1 MRLEDQRVME
11 LKNIGGFN
19 AYNMQLAFKK
29 WSKWK
34 FPNIFMTWLYLVS
47 ED

>member
-1 MRLEDQRVME
+1 MRLEDQRVMD

-29 WSKWK
+29 WSR
-34 FPNIFMTWLYLVS
+34 
-47 ED
+47 